1 MTVTAEIEYARSLVT
16 SDEGIWMYVHD
27 AQLIGTVYHTT
38 GLVGD
43 EGTPME
49 EWVKAVEEWVK
60 TLEEWVKT
68 VEEWVKTVE
77 EWVKTVEERVKT
89 VEECVKTAK
98 E

>member
-49 EWVKAVEEWVK
+49 EWVKADVKFNADDPPQIVDEGSLTWVGDE
-60 TLEEWVKT
+60 LIGDEI
-68 VEEWVKTVE
+68 
-77 EWVKTVEERVKT
+77 
-89 VEECVKTAK
+89 
-98 E
+98 